1 MSRTDLDVYNEAC
14 GFLIGSAS
22 LHGGAYSEAVD
33 GDAEWLAGIAAGD
46 FLPFELVQDDGFIIR
61 VVIDEPLSAREED
74 EWVGRTRHKLRVP
87 DGRLVVVGGC
97 QEYLAGEEMDEFTAS
112 LDVPPGDYLAE
123 VYSYYHGVNGEFC
136 LREAGPDEPIAAYFR
151 RTRPGEP
158 FPLWLRDL
166 CADDPRLDPGHEE
179 EWRDEQVDYDAE
191 KPAHVGFL
199 IHLSPLVEEPAAPAI
214 ERGWIAIGQGARRPD
229 ACPLG
234 LVADHLAVEGDE

>member
-1 MSRTDLDVYNEAC
+1 MSRTDLHVDNEAC

-22 LHGGAYSEAVD
+22 LHGGAYSRSIE
-33 GDAEWLAGIAAGD
+33 GDALWLAGIAAGD
-46 FLPFELVQDDGFIIR
+46 FLPFELVQDDGFVIR
-61 VVIDEPLSAREED
+61 VVIDEPLSEQEGD

-87 DGRLVVVGGC
+87 DGRLVVAGGC
-97 QEYLAGEEMDEFTAS
+97 QEFLAGEEVDDFTAS

-123 VYSYYHGVNGEFC
+123 VYSYYHGVNGESC

-158 FPLWLRDL
+158 FPPWLRDL

-179 EWRDEQVDYDAE
+179 EWREEKVDYDAE
-191 KPAHVGFL
+191 KPDYVGFL
-199 IHLSPLVEEPAAPAI
+199 VRLSPLREDPPPPAI
-214 ERGWIAIGQGARRPD
+214 ERGWIAVGQGARRPA

-234 LVADHLAVEGDE
+234 LAADLRAPEAGG